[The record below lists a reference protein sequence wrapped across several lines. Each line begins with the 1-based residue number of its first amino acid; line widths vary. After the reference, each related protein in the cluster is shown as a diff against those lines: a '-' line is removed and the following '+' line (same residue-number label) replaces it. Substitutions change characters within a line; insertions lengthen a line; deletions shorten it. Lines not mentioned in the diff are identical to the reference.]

1 VKISPHQIYD
11 SSASTDELIDKKIA
25 EIAAC
30 EDDMP
35 GIIIIL
41 NADNFGVRYLS
52 KRGREILGVTNDEL
66 QGMGIYYHTQFL
78 KAENPTELLPAAVE
92 SLLHNNSDE
101 IISLYQ
107 EFRTSAQYNYSWFY
121 AGMKVLLRNNEGI
134 PELLIVMAIPLDPMP
149 GMAEKTERITDDHNY
164 LLRNQHKLH
173 SLTKRE
179 KELLKLFAI
188 GKTNEAISRDLF
200 ISIETV
206 ATHRKNIKRKLGCK
220 SNYDCTHFAQLFNL
234 I

>member
-1 VKISPHQIYD
+1 MKISPPQFD
-11 SSASTDELIDKKIA
+11 DLFASTDELIEKKIA

-52 KRGREILGVTNDEL
+52 KRGREILGVTNEEL
-66 QGMGIYYHTQFL
+66 QGTGIYYHTHFL
-78 KAENPTELLPAAVE
+78 KAENPTELLPAPFE

-101 IISLYQ
+101 IISIFQ
-107 EFRTSAQYNYSWFY
+107 EFRTSAPYNNSWFY
-121 AGMKVLLRNNEGI
+121 AGMKVLLRNNEGN
-134 PELLIVMAIPLDPMP
+134 PELLIVLAIPLDPMT
-149 GMAEKTERITDDHNY
+149 GMYEKAGRIVEDHNY
-164 LLRNQHKLH
+164 LLQNQHKFH

-179 KELLKLFAI
+179 KELLKFFAL
-188 GKTNEAISRDLF
+188 GKTNEAISRELF